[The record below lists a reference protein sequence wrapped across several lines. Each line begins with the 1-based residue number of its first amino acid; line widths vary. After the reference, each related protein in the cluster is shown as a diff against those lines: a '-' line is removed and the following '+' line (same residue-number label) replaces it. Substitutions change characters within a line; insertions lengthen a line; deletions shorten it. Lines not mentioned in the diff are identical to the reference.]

1 MSFPNTE
8 FNVCMILRSR
18 TGIVREA
25 EQRERSGTSAN
36 KIFRKGHIVSHFLK
50 SLDIKICH
58 HVLRLYGYGY
68 NLRPTLNSPNDIR
81 GPGREDDDDKP
92 LYSSNKDYVS
102 SWIWLVPRLPND
114 AENSQNDVTD
124 HSLCTEWTKAKAR
137 QDCWEEEYLLIQE
150 EMRRVIVYLN
160 WKASW
165 WRTQAH

>member
-1 MSFPNTE
+1 M
-8 FNVCMILRSR
+8 
-18 TGIVREA
+18 
-25 EQRERSGTSAN
+25 
-36 KIFRKGHIVSHFLK
+36 
-50 SLDIKICH
+50 
-58 HVLRLYGYGY
+58 HVLYGYGY
-68 NLRPTLNSPNDIR
+68 DLRPTLNSPNDIR